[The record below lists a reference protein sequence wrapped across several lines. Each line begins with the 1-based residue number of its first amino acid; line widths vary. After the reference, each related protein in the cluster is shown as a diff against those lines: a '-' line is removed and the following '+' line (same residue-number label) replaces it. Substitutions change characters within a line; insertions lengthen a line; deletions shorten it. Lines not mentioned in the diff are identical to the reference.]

1 MNVAYGV
8 ANNSLKLP
16 IPKTC
21 PEGWAKLMT
30 SMFIQFIARTNCY
43 KMISNDMNSALN
55 NR

>member
-8 ANNSLKLP
+8 ANNTLKLP

-30 SMFIQFIARTNCY
+30 SKLDKQKKMTNA
-43 KMISNDMNSALN
+43 NANLLMNSFCHN
-55 NR
+55 D